1 MPHEIT
7 KHGQVTA
14 LLPMRHFSQRVPE
27 KNYRIF
33 AGKPLY
39 RHVVDA
45 LLAARRVSQVVI
57 DTDSPVIRD
66 DCRAA
71 YGNTVV
77 LLKRPENL
85 RAPEISM
92 NEILLNDMEQLTGKF
107 FLQTHSTNPLL
118 RADTIDDAVDR
129 FFNAF
134 EQGECDSLFSVTRRQ
149 VRIWDADAHPL
160 NHDPEKLI
168 QTQDLSPFFEEN
180 SCLYL
185 FSADI
190 LKERHNRIG
199 AKPLMYT
206 MDPIEAVDID
216 EEEDFYL
223 AEALF
228 QQRQKTM
235 TEQ

>member
-1 MPHEIT
+1 M
-7 KHGQVTA
+7 
-14 LLPMRHFSQRVPE
+14 
-27 KNYRIF
+27 
-33 AGKPLY
+33 
-39 RHVVDA
+39 
-45 LLAARRVSQVVI
+45 
-57 DTDSPVIRD
+57 
-66 DCRAA
+66 
-71 YGNTVV
+71 
-77 LLKRPENL
+77 
-85 RAPEISM
+85 
-92 NEILLNDMEQLTGKF
+92 
-107 FLQTHSTNPLL
+107 
-118 RADTIDDAVDR
+118 
-129 FFNAF
+129 

-199 AKPLMYT
+199 AKPLMYA

-216 EEEDFYL
+216 EEADFYL
-223 AEALF
+223 AEVLF

-235 TEQ
+235 TEE

>member
-27 KNYRIF
+27 KNYRLF

-71 YGNTVV
+71 YGNAVV
-77 LLKRPENL
+77 LLERPENL
-85 RAPEISM
+85 RAPEIPM
-92 NEILLNDMEQLTGKF
+92 NEILLNDMKQLTGKF

-118 RADTIDDAVDR
+118 RADTIDDAIDR
-129 FFNAF
+129 FFNAL